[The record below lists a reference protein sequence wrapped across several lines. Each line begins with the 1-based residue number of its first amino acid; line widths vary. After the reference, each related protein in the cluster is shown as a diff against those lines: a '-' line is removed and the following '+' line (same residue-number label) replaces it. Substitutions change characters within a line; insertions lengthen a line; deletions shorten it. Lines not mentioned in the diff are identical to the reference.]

1 MSTSEV
7 INRVINF
14 PDHIIA
20 VQMSLHS
27 KARPRLTRSGHA
39 YMAQSYREAQA
50 EMRRQVSEQWQRDP
64 LEGPLA
70 VHIEMHGEGRGDADN
85 LMGFVLDA
93 AGPSKND
100 KGVLWVD
107 DRVSVISY
115 LSSEWHKA
123 SKKDSYWV
131 IKISVL

>member
-1 MSTSEV
+1 MITSKV
-7 INRVINF
+7 IASAIDS
-14 PDHIIA
+14 PDYTI
-20 VQMSLHS
+20 VVEMPLHS

-50 EMRRQVSEQWQRDP
+50 EMRRQVAAQWSGEP
-64 LEGPLA
+64 LDGPLA

-93 AGPSKND
+93 VGPSKKD
-100 KGVLWVD
+100 KGVLWID
-107 DRVSVISY
+107 DRVSVITY

-123 SKKDSYWV
+123 PKADSKWV
-131 IKISVL
+131 IKIAVL